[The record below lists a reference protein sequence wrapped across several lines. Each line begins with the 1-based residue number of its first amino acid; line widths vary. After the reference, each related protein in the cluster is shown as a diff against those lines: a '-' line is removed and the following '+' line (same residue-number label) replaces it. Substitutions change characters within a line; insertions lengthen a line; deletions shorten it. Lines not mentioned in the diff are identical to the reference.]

1 MLIALRII
9 GLLVVVALGAS
20 VLAWVFTGERKWLQL
35 AWRIFKYA
43 VFGIAALLLLFAA
56 EALISPDQ

>member
-9 GLLVVVALGAS
+9 GLAVVIALAFTVVAWL
-20 VLAWVFTGERKWLQL
+20 VTRERRWLRI

-43 VFGIAALLLLFAA
+43 VFGLAFVLLLFAA
-56 EALISPDQ
+56 EALLRGS